1 MKESFNPKGVVSH
14 RESLVDNDVME
25 LEMSNTKGEG

>member
-1 MKESFNPKGVVSH
+1 MKGSFNPKGVSH

-25 LEMSNTKGEG
+25 IVMSNTKGEG